1 MVDFIIRVIIQAII
15 SYIIAAIIYSISVS
29 IANSARKAMQN
40 SLKKR
45 LMELGID
52 PENPS
57 EEQIK
62 QFLEIDVVKARGQ
75 YIVTFKEN
83 IYGIFQTQYVT
94 NNKETAIKD
103 LGSRILQFVNVNASA
118 LDDDQVGFFM
128 NVWFDT
134 CVKDSLRSREAQL
147 TNSISMESH
156 QISTDTDRIN
166 WLKDKI
172 EKNNRKGKVHKN
184 TILNDQLNTLNK
196 SIVECN
202 LKIEAMTEEFEKVK
216 SSIIEPQF
224 VITNEFIGERSKLM
238 PRKVG
243 KKVKVIR

>member
-103 LGSRILQFVNVNASA
+103 LGTRILQFVNVNASA

-128 NVWFDT
+128 NV
-134 CVKDSLRSREAQL
+134 
-147 TNSISMESH
+147 
-156 QISTDTDRIN
+156 
-166 WLKDKI
+166 
-172 EKNNRKGKVHKN
+172 
-184 TILNDQLNTLNK
+184 
-196 SIVECN
+196 
-202 LKIEAMTEEFEKVK
+202 
-216 SSIIEPQF
+216 
-224 VITNEFIGERSKLM
+224 
-238 PRKVG
+238 
-243 KKVKVIR
+243 